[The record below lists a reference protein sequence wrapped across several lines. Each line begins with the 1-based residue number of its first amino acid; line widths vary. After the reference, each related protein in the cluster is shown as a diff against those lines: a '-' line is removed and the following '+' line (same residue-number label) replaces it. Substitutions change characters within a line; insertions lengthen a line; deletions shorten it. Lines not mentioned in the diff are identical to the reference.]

1 MAYTLENEPAQVSF
15 FSPDVFS
22 TKARALFKSYI
33 VQVEKDLA
41 ELVEDLSNTNWHVK
55 EAYATDLKRLLA
67 KYRTIAEQATEP
79 DNSSSEVYEEEAV
92 TA

>member
-1 MAYTLENEPAQVSF
+1 MAYTSENEPVPMSF

-22 TKARALFKSYI
+22 TKSRALFKSYV

-55 EAYATDLKRLLA
+55 EAYATDLKRLMA
-67 KYRTIAEQATEP
+67 KYRTIADQATEP
-79 DNSSSEVYEEEAV
+79 ENSSNEVYEEE
-92 TA
+92 TATA